1 MIKLN
6 VRTIWQGKIGIR
18 EKYIR
23 LADEKKEGLE
33 IWHEGSLMEI
43 PFDKI
48 KEKIVTRSERPVLDK
63 FKGEWHY
70 LLYFEWKLSVNQT
83 KLL

>member
-6 VRTIWQGKIGIR
+6 VKSIWHGKVGIR
-18 EKYIR
+18 EKYIHQ
-23 LADEKKEGLE
+23 ANEKKEGLE
-33 IWHEGSLMEI
+33 IWHQGSLMEI

-48 KEKIVTRSERPVLDK
+48 QEKIVTRSARPVVDK

-70 LLYFEWKLSVNQT
+70 LLYFTWSPSVNQT